1 MNLFAFKN
9 LAKNLDLKED
19 TDNYQVNL
27 MESEN
32 SEDLVFKI
40 SLSQE
45 GTISKSKFNF
55 HLKFTVIS
63 FAIFPPLSYSPC
75 KIIFF

>member
-1 MNLFAFKN
+1 MRFIDLYQIQASQILLNRLMNLFAFKN

-19 TDNYQVNL
+19 TYNYQVNL

-45 GTISKSKFNF
+45 GTIK
-55 HLKFTVIS
+55 
-63 FAIFPPLSYSPC
+63 
-75 KIIFF
+75 